1 MKEERVL
8 LLPVEDSE
16 DSQRAF
22 DFMLKNI
29 FREGDEIHLL
39 NVIPRI
45 QFAAT
50 MGVPAVDFTPQIN
63 REAYESVVQT
73 SETFIVKRFLSRLPE
88 AIETT
93 PIVHIIKVGCFS
105 QIFMVVRNGGKI
117 PANTQVSVPT
127 FSLWLIML
135 AEAASFLAGC
145 PLLLLQIPSP
155 CRQNTIFYRYVHP
168 TY

>member
-1 MKEERVL
+1 MFA
-8 LLPVEDSE
+8 
-16 DSQRAF
+16 Q
-22 DFMLKNI
+22 
-29 FREGDEIHLL
+29 IHLL

-93 PIVHIIKVGCFS
+93 PIVHIIKVGGK
-105 QIFMVVRNGGKI
+105 VRPVQWDRKRLGTG
-117 PANTQVSVPT
+117 V
-127 FSLWLIML
+127 
-135 AEAASFLAGC
+135 
-145 PLLLLQIPSP
+145 
-155 CRQNTIFYRYVHP
+155 
-168 TY
+168 

>member
-1 MKEERVL
+1 MKEDRIL

-29 FREGDEIHLL
+29 YREGDEIHLL

-93 PIVHIIKVGCFS
+93 PIVHIIKSEVDTESLGHIVCEKAEELKATLVIMGNHGKGKVAEFFRGSVS
-105 QIFMVVRNGGKI
+105 QYVAHTCKRPFLLVRGG
-117 PANTQVSVPT
+117 
-127 FSLWLIML
+127 
-135 AEAASFLAGC
+135 
-145 PLLLLQIPSP
+145 PL
-155 CRQNTIFYRYVHP
+155 
-168 TY
+168 

>member
-1 MKEERVL
+1 MKEERIL

-29 FREGDEIHLL
+29 FRDGDEIHLL

-93 PIVHIIKVGCFS
+93 PIVHIIKVG
-105 QIFMVVRNGGKI
+105 NG
-117 PANTQVSVPT
+117 
-127 FSLWLIML
+127 
-135 AEAASFLAGC
+135 ASKRL
-145 PLLLLQIPSP
+145 
-155 CRQNTIFYRYVHP
+155 
-168 TY
+168 